1 VKKVL
6 LFILL
11 IIVLVGCNAYNDV
24 TTNTPIEN
32 SSSNETESM
41 SIEVNEVE
49 TKDDEAEKRTFNY
62 EIKSVTNGISVNPHT
77 VYYNAAGELVVIGY
91 IENEVD
97 YTITT
102 IRMSKL
108 EIYNEN
114 DELIAKDAIGYLYD
128 DFIEAKGNLEW
139 TFVFPAITV
148 SIKDDDLDNIH
159 TVTTSSSK
167 YY

>member
-1 VKKVL
+1 
-6 LFILL
+6 
-11 IIVLVGCNAYNDV
+11 
-24 TTNTPIEN
+24 
-32 SSSNETESM
+32 
-41 SIEVNEVE
+41 
-49 TKDDEAEKRTFNY
+49 
-62 EIKSVTNGISVNPHT
+62 
-77 VYYNAAGELVVIGY
+77 
-91 IENEVD
+91 
-97 YTITT
+97 
-102 IRMSKL
+102 MSKL

-128 DFIEAKGNLEW
+128 DFIEPKGNLEW